1 MESEHNSDLLKDFL
15 LEAFP
20 NPERKGCPDEQT
32 LKALAEGRLEA
43 DHPAALHVGSCSEC
57 YSEFRNYRQ
66 DWIEAKTAKID
77 RGPSPAP
84 VVEIPIRSGRRL
96 AHLAIAASLL
106 LACGIG
112 GYEVYRYTQAS
123 RSEQVASA
131 VPVYATV
138 DLFEAGTLRGAGDD
152 ATPLQAVSLP
162 TAVVHLSITLPR
174 FSQTGVY
181 RIAVSRDRAGRDLA
195 AEGEGT
201 AAELAG
207 KTRVDVTL
215 DLRQAKAGMYFLATV
230 RNSDNGTYYYPLKI
244 N

>member
-1 MESEHNSDLLKDFL
+1 MEPEQNSDLLKDFL

-32 LKALAEGRLEA
+32 LKALAEGRLEV
-43 DHPAALHVGSCSEC
+43 DHPATLHVGSCSEC

-66 DWIEAKTAKID
+66 DWKEGKPTKIELASA
-77 RGPSPAP
+77 S
-84 VVEIPIRSGRRL
+84 VVEPPIWSSRPL
-96 AHLAIAASLL
+96 AYLAIAASLL
-106 LACGIG
+106 LACGVG
-112 GYEVYRYTQAS
+112 GYEAYRHTQTS

-131 VPVYATV
+131 LPVYRTV
-138 DLFEAGTLRGAGDD
+138 DLFEAGTLRGVGDD
-152 ATPLQAVSLP
+152 PTPLQAVSLP

-174 FSQTGVY
+174 FSQSGVY
-181 RIAVSRDRAGRDLA
+181 RITVSRDRAGRDLTA
-195 AEGEGT
+195 NGEG
-201 AAELAG
+201 AAKESDG

>member
-1 MESEHNSDLLKDFL
+1 MESEQNSDLLKDFL

-32 LKALAEGRLEA
+32 LKALAEGRLEV

-66 DWIEAKTAKID
+66 DWREAKPAKLEP
-77 RGPSPAP
+77 GPAP
-84 VVEIPIRSGRRL
+84 VVELPIRSGRRP

-106 LACGIG
+106 LACGVG
-112 GYEVYRYTQAS
+112 GYEAYRHTQVS
-123 RSEQVASA
+123 RSKQVASA
-131 VPVYATV
+131 VPVYAAV

-152 ATPLQAVSLP
+152 PTPLQAVSLP
-162 TAVVHLSITLPR
+162 TAVVHLSITLPL
-174 FSQTGVY
+174 FSQSGVY

-201 AAELAG
+201 ATESAG
-207 KTRVDVTL
+207 KTRVDVIL

>member
-1 MESEHNSDLLKDFL
+1 MESEQNSDLLNDFL

-43 DHPAALHVGSCSEC
+43 NHPAALHVGSCSEC
-57 YSEFRNYRQ
+57 YSEFRNHRQ
-66 DWIEAKTAKID
+66 DWKES
-77 RGPSPAP
+77 GPAHIKPGPAP
-84 VVEIPIRSGRRL
+84 VVELPIPSGKRL
-96 AHLAIAASLL
+96 AYLAIAASLL
-106 LACGIG
+106 LACGVG
-112 GYEVYRYTQAS
+112 GYEAYRHTQVS

-131 VPVYATV
+131 VPVHAAVY
-138 DLFEAGTLRGAGDD
+138 LFEAGTLRGVGDGP
-152 ATPLQAVSLP
+152 TPLQAVSLP
-162 TAVVHLSITLPR
+162 TAVVHLSIILPR
-174 FSQTGVY
+174 FSQSGVY

-201 AAELAG
+201 ATELAG
-207 KTRVDVTL
+207 KTTVDVTL
-215 DLRQAKAGMYFLATV
+215 DLRQAKAGMYFLATI

>member
-1 MESEHNSDLLKDFL
+1 VESEQNSDLLKDFL

-32 LKALAEGRLEA
+32 LKALAEGRLEV

-57 YSEFRNYRQ
+57 YSEYRNYHQ
-66 DWIEAKTAKID
+66 DWKEAKPAKID
-77 RGPSPAP
+77 LRPAP
-84 VVEIPIRSGRRL
+84 VVELPIRASRRF
-96 AHLAIAASLL
+96 AHLAVAASLL
-106 LACGIG
+106 LACGVG
-112 GYEVYRYTQAS
+112 GYEAYRHTQVS
-123 RSEQVASA
+123 RSEQVAAA
-131 VPVYATV
+131 VPVYAAV
-138 DLFEAGTLRGAGDD
+138 DLFDAGTLRGAGDD

-174 FSQTGVY
+174 FSQSGVY

-195 AEGEGT
+195 AAGEGT
-201 AAELAG
+201 ATESSG